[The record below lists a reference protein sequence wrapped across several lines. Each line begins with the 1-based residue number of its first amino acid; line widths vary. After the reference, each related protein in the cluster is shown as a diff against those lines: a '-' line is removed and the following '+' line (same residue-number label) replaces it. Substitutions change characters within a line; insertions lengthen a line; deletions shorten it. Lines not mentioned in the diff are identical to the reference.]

1 MVRMVKELYCGNRVL
16 DLSSVVVMG
25 ILNTTPDS
33 FSDGGQLYSGDGL
46 NLTLGLD
53 RARKMVSAGAK
64 IIDVGGESTRPGATP
79 VGLQEELDR
88 VIPVVE
94 AISRNL
100 DVIIS
105 VDTSSPE
112 VMLAAAQAGAGI
124 INDVRALS
132 LDGAMAAAIQTGLP
146 VCLMHMQGAPKTMQD
161 NPRYDNVLNGVKS
174 YLSSRIDALAVA
186 GMAREKIIIDPGFGF
201 GKTPAHNLML
211 LKHLQALSELG
222 CPILAGLSR
231 KSLIGHVLDRDVNER
246 LAGSI
251 SLALLAAQH
260 GASVLRVHDV
270 QETVDA
276 IGLWQALEKI

>member
-25 ILNTTPDS
+25 ILNITPDS

>member
-201 GKTPAHNLML
+201 GKTPAHNLIL